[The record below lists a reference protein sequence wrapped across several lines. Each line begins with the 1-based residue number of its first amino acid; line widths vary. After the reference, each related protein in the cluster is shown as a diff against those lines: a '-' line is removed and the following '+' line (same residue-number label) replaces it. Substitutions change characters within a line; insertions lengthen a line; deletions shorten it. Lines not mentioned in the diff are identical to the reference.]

1 MMLRILVVEDNPLV
15 AKFYRLALERAG
27 GFHVT
32 SSEDVE
38 TILAQVSSLAFDAM
52 VLDVS
57 LRNCR
62 YRGRLV
68 DGLELAQLIRQT
80 PEGKVLPILLATAHA
95 MEGDRERLLAAS
107 GANAY
112 LEKPI
117 YDPRV
122 LVAKIREMVEGG
134 ASPPCATS

>member
-1 MMLRILVVEDNPLV
+1 MLRILVVEDNPLV

-27 GFHVT
+27 GFQVT
-32 SSEDVE
+32 FSEDVE
-38 TILAQVSSLAFDAM
+38 AILAQIASSTFDAM

-62 YRGRLV
+62 HQGRPV
-68 DGLELAQLIRQT
+68 DGLEVAQLIRQT
-80 PEGKVLPILLATAHA
+80 PEGKSLPILLATAHA
-95 MEGDRERLLAAS
+95 MEGDRERLLSAS

-117 YDPRV
+117 YDPNV
-122 LVAKIREMVEGG
+122 LITKIKALVGQ
-134 ASPPCATS
+134 

>member
-1 MMLRILVVEDNPLV
+1 MLRILVVEDNPLV

-27 GFHVT
+27 GFQVT
-32 SSEDVE
+32 CDEDVE
-38 TILAQVSSLAFDAM
+38 TILAQVASSTFDVV

-62 YRGRLV
+62 YRGQPV
-68 DGLELAQLIRQT
+68 DGLDLAQLIRQI
-80 PEGKVLPILLATAHA
+80 PAGQSLPILLATAHA
-95 MEGDRERLLAAS
+95 MEGDRQRLLAAS

-117 YDPRV
+117 YDPDV
-122 LVAKIREMVEGG
+122 LVNKIKEMVGR
-134 ASPPCATS
+134 

>member
-1 MMLRILVVEDNPLV
+1 MLRILVVEDNPLV

-27 GFHVT
+27 GFEV
-32 SSEDVE
+32 SLSEDVE
-38 TILAQVSSLAFDAM
+38 GIMARVRESAFDAL

-62 YRGRLV
+62 YQGRLI
-68 DGLELAQLIRQT
+68 DGLELAQLIRQI
-80 PEGKVLPILLATAHA
+80 PEGRSLPILLATAHA
-95 MEGDRERLLAAS
+95 MEGDRQRLLAAS

-117 YDPRV
+117 YDPNI
-122 LVAKIREMVEGG
+122 LITKIRDIV
-134 ASPPCATS
+134 AQK

>member
-1 MMLRILVVEDNPLV
+1 MLRILVVEDNPLV

-27 GFHVT
+27 GFQV
-32 SSEDVE
+32 SFNEDVE
-38 TILAQVSSLAFDAM
+38 DILKQIANAEFDGL

-62 YRGRLV
+62 YRGRPV
-68 DGLELAQLIRQT
+68 DGLELAQLIRQV
-80 PEGKVLPILLATAHA
+80 PEGKKLPILLATAHA
-95 MEGDRERLLAAS
+95 MEGDRQRLLAAS

-117 YDPRV
+117 YDPNV
-122 LVAKIREMVEGG
+122 LIAKVHEMVGR
-134 ASPPCATS
+134 

>member
-1 MMLRILVVEDNPLV
+1 MLRILVVEDNPLV

-27 GFHVT
+27 GFEVT
-32 SSEDVE
+32 FSEDVE
-38 TILAQVSSLAFDAM
+38 AILAQVATAAFDAM

-62 YRGRLV
+62 YQGRSI

-80 PEGKVLPILLATAHA
+80 PVGKSLPILLATAHA
-95 MEGDRERLLAAS
+95 MEGDRQRLLAAS

-117 YDPRV
+117 YDPQH
-122 LVAKIREMVEGG
+122 LVTKIQELL
-134 ASPPCATS
+134 AQK

>member
-1 MMLRILVVEDNPLV
+1 MLRILVVEDNPLV

-27 GFHVT
+27 GFEV
-32 SSEDVE
+32 SLSEDVE
-38 TILAQVSSLAFDAM
+38 AILLQVRESAFDAL

-62 YRGRLV
+62 YQGRLI
-68 DGLELAQLIRQT
+68 DGLELAQLIRQI
-80 PEGKVLPILLATAHA
+80 PEGKPLPILLATAHA
-95 MEGDRERLLAAS
+95 MEGDRQRLLAAS

-117 YDPRV
+117 YDPNI
-122 LVAKIREMVEGG
+122 LITKIRDIV
-134 ASPPCATS
+134 AQK

>member
-1 MMLRILVVEDNPLV
+1 MLRILVVEDNPLV

-27 GFHVT
+27 GFQVT
-32 SSEDVE
+32 CNEDVE
-38 TILAQVSSLAFDAM
+38 TILAQVASSAFDVV

-62 YRGRLV
+62 YRGQPV
-68 DGLELAQLIRQT
+68 DGLDLAQLIRQI
-80 PEGKVLPILLATAHA
+80 PAGQSLPILLATAHA
-95 MEGDRERLLAAS
+95 MEGDRQRLLAAS

-117 YDPRV
+117 YDPDV
-122 LVAKIREMVEGG
+122 LVNKIKEMVGR
-134 ASPPCATS
+134 

>member
-1 MMLRILVVEDNPLV
+1 MLRILVVEDNPLV

-27 GFHVT
+27 GFQV
-32 SSEDVE
+32 SFNEDVE
-38 TILAQVSSLAFDAM
+38 DILKQIANAEFDGL

-62 YRGRLV
+62 YRGRPV
-68 DGLELAQLIRQT
+68 DGLELAQLIRQV
-80 PEGKVLPILLATAHA
+80 PEGKKLPILLATAHA
-95 MEGDRERLLAAS
+95 MEGDRQRLLAAS

-117 YDPRV
+117 YDPKT
-122 LVAKIREMVEGG
+122 LVNKIREIAVPQ
-134 ASPPCATS
+134 PPPPLST

>member
-1 MMLRILVVEDNPLV
+1 LVVEDNPLV

-27 GFHVT
+27 GFEV
-32 SSEDVE
+32 SLSEDVE
-38 TILAQVSSLAFDAM
+38 AILAQVRESAFDAL

-62 YRGRLV
+62 YQGRLI
-68 DGLELAQLIRQT
+68 DGLELAQLIRQI
-80 PEGKVLPILLATAHA
+80 PEGKPLPILLATAHA
-95 MEGDRERLLAAS
+95 MEGDRQRLLAAS

-117 YDPRV
+117 YDPNT
-122 LVAKIREMVEGG
+122 LIGKIRDIV
-134 ASPPCATS
+134 AQK